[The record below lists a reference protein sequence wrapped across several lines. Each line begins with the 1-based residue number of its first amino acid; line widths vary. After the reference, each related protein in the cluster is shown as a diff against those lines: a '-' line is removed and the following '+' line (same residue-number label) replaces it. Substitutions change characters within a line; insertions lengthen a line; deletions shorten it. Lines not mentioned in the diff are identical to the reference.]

1 MIIHTLVYSFP
12 AAMIQQDREQFFSEV
27 EWTRMGYTRLSSA
40 ASLSSTTSTSSP
52 ASPPPTVTR

>member
-27 EWTRMGYTRLSSA
+27 EWTRMLYTRL
-40 ASLSSTTSTSSP
+40 LKLQP
-52 ASPPPTVTR
+52 